1 MRRNIW
7 IRIFVIISDTAG
19 EPFSL
24 LLPKALVKTP
34 CLAAS
39 YGTFG
44 CDYRPAE
51 QCSGDGNDNP
61 DVYDS
66 GAPWTYGGF
75 EYMSHLRIVEACELF
90 CRQHSHTEDCNDHVK
105 SEKPQESRK

>member
-7 IRIFVIISDTAG
+7 IRIFVFVAFAEGSG
-19 EPFSL
+19 EDAL
-24 LLPKALVKTP
+24 LGGFV
-34 CLAAS
+34 
-39 YGTFG
+39 GTFG